1 MAVCPEC
8 ESAVDIDDAD
18 VEIGDEMSCAECGTL
33 LRVAQDTPVEL
44 EAVDEDEDEDE
55 DPAAVDADDKDEDE
69 ESEDE
74 DTDEMGDEKED

>member
-8 ESAVDIDDAD
+8 ESAVDIDDLD

-33 LRVAQDTPVEL
+33 LRVAHDTPVEL
-44 EAVDEDEDEDE
+44 EAVDEKDEEEDDDDDED
-55 DPAAVDADDKDEDE
+55 DDKDEDE

-74 DTDEMGDEKED
+74 DTDEAGDDKED